1 MIIAHGIG
9 GVKDLPIPGWMF
21 LWGAA
26 VVLVLSF
33 LAFGVLWRRPVL
45 EAKSDGKPL
54 PRAVSALV
62 TAQAL
67 EILLGFLS
75 SGLLVV
81 VFLAAL
87 VGDANVTENIAP
99 TFVYV
104 VFWLGLV
111 LISVLFGNVWRALN
125 PWRAIARAVSWLWSK
140 LGLTW
145 ESMTYPERLGR
156 WPAALL
162 LFAFVALELTYV
174 EPSSPRVL
182 ALAIAFYSYATWLG
196 MTAFGIEKWYE
207 RGEGFGVYFGLLA
220 RIAPFARRGDDIVV
234 RAPFS
239 GLGGVDRIPGTLAFL
254 AVMLGSVGFDGI
266 SRGSWWSDLNSEAEF
281 DWGPSAAWLMRGA
294 GLLAAIALV
303 AAAYLAA
310 TTLAQRIVHS
320 RRSLAREFTLSL
332 VPIAFVYAVA
342 HYLSLF
348 VNQVRY
354 AWPLASDPFGK
365 DWDLFGTANFQPAV
379 TELAPNSIWYM
390 QVAALIVG
398 HVAGLAVA
406 HDRALAIFRKPSDAL
421 RSQYPM
427 LGLMVVYTVGGLYL
441 LAQE

>member
-87 VGDANVTENIAP
+87 VGDTNVTENIAP

-332 VPIAFVYAVA
+332 VPIALVYAVA

-427 LGLMVVYTVGGLYL
+427 LGLMVVYTIGGLYL